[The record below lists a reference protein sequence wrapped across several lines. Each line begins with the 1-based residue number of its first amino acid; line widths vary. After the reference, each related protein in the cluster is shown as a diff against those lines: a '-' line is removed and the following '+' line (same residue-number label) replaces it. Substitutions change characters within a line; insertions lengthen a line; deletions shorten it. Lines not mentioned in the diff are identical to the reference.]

1 MSKFFLTNLSAY
13 TAPEVVELKN
23 KDWVQYGVDNN
34 YFNYI
39 IHVNNNSTTNRAI
52 CIGVSNMIYGKGLAA
67 HNADKKPEQYAQM
80 MSLFKKQDLR
90 RFINDYKILGMS
102 AFQIIYEGERVKEV
116 HHFPMETLRAEKCN
130 EKTGE
135 IEAWYYSN
143 HWENLKPNEIPE
155 RIPAFRFGKKGEA
168 EMYVLRPYEAGKYYY
183 SSPDWSSAMPYAVL
197 EDEISDYL
205 INDCI
210 NGFSGTKVVN
220 FNNGVP
226 DPDKMQSIKS
236 EILNKLTGSRGEKVI
251 VAFNNNA
258 ESKTTIDDIPLN
270 DAPRHYEYLADECF
284 KKLIVGHRV
293 TSPMLLGIREG
304 SDGLGNNAEEIKN
317 ATQLFDNIVIQCF
330 QDQVIECIDSILS
343 VNDIA
348 LDLYFKTLKPLDFTD
363 IDIVNKEIIEEETG
377 YEMSSAKLKMIDGV
391 EAYKTKEEAIAKAIE
406 QDCGGYHEHEIEG
419 VIYYMPCENHDI
431 STDLK
436 APCWDG
442 YEQIGT
448 KMKNGKKVPNCV
460 PLAKELNKD
469 LQDFINLGEDID
481 EDIWEAIDEQDV
493 NYEFDNQIDEIIT
506 ELNNQSKEELST
518 LGKIWKFVST
528 GIARPNS
535 KSAQDKEVKVNGVEN
550 YFKVRYKYYP
560 ASTKDNPRD
569 FCVAMTKAKK
579 LYRKEDIIAMG
590 KKPVN
595 KGWGPKGDSATYS
608 IWLYKG
614 GGNCHHSWRRVTYRS
629 KEAKI
634 DLKTSQDIIGTRQ
647 AAILGYKVTNPY
659 QVSVQPR
666 NLPNKGF
673 LPGNPQGK

>member
-1 MSKFFLTNLSAY
+1 MSEFFVTKLAAY

-23 KDWVQYGVDNN
+23 KDWVQYGIDNN

-39 IHVNNNSTTNRAI
+39 IDVNNNSTTNRAI

-67 HNADKKPEQYAQM
+67 HDGNRRPEQYAQM
-80 MSLFKKQDLR
+80 MSLFKKSDLR
-90 RFINDYKILGMS
+90 RFINDYKVLGMA
-102 AFQIIYEGERVKEV
+102 AFQLVYKDGRVKEV

-130 EKTGE
+130 DDGD

-143 HWENLKPNEIPE
+143 HWDNLKPSEKPE
-155 RIPAFRFGKKGEA
+155 RIPAFGFGKANGV
-168 EMYVLRPYEAGKYYY
+168 EMYVLKPYEAGKYYY

-236 EILNKLTGSRGEKVI
+236 DVLNKLTGSRGEKVI

-284 KKLIVGHRV
+284 RKLIVGHRV

-304 SDGLGNNAEEIKN
+304 NDGMGNNAEEIKT

-330 QDQVIECIDSILS
+330 QDQVIDCIDAILS
-343 VNDIA
+343 INDIA

-363 IDIVNKEIIEEETG
+363 IDIVNEEIIEEETG
-377 YEMSSAKLKMIDGV
+377 YEMSLKKIDGK
-391 EAYKTKEEAIAKAIE
+391 EAYKTIEEAEAKALE
-406 QDCGGYHEHEIEG
+406 QGCEGHHEHEVDGE
-419 VIYYMPCENHDI
+419 VWYMPCQNHIELSDELKNFI
-431 STDLK
+431 S
-436 APCWDG
+436 
-442 YEQIGT
+442 
-448 KMKNGKKVPNCV
+448 
-460 PLAKELNKD
+460 
-469 LQDFINLGEDID
+469 LGEDID
-481 EDIWEAIDEQDV
+481 DNVWEAIDEQDV
-493 NYEFDNQIDEIIT
+493 DYENEDKLNEIIN
-506 ELNNQSKEELST
+506 ELNLQSEEKLSI

-535 KSAQDKEVKVNGVEN
+535 KSAQDEEVDVNGIEN
-550 YFKVRYKYYP
+550 YFKVRYKYSP

-569 FCVAMTKAKK
+569 FCVAMTRAKK

-590 KKPVN
+590 SKAVN
-595 KGWGPKGDSATYS
+595 PGWGPKGASTYS

-614 GGNCHHSWRRVTYRS
+614 GGNCRHSWKRVTYRS
-629 KEAKI
+629 KDAKI

-647 AAILGYKVTNPY
+647 AAILGYRVTNPY

-673 LPGNPQGK
+673 LPGNPQGR

>member
-1 MSKFFLTNLSAY
+1 MSEFFVTKLAAY
-13 TAPEVVELKN
+13 TAPEIVEIKN
-23 KDWVQYGVDNN
+23 KDWIQYGINNN

-39 IHVNNNSTTNRAI
+39 IDVNNNSTTCRAI
-52 CIGVSNMIYGKGLAA
+52 TIGISNMIYGKGIAA
-67 HNADKKPEQYAQM
+67 HDGDKRPEQYAQM
-80 MSLFKKQDLR
+80 MSLFKKADLR
-90 RFINDYKILGMS
+90 RFINDYKILGMA
-102 AFQIIYEGERVKEV
+102 AFQLVYEGGKVKEV

-130 EKTGE
+130 DEGE

-143 HWENLKPNEIPE
+143 HWGNLKPTEQPE
-155 RIPAFRFGKKGEA
+155 RIPAFGFGKQKGVEI
-168 EMYVLRPYEAGKYYY
+168 YVLKPYEAGKYYY

-197 EDEISDYL
+197 EDEIGDYL

-236 EILNKLTGSRGEKVI
+236 DVLNKLTGSRGEKVI

-270 DAPRHYEYLADECF
+270 DAPAHYQYLADECF

-330 QDQVIECIDSILS
+330 QDQVIECMDAILS

-377 YEMSSAKLKMIDGV
+377 YEMSLKKINGI
-391 EAYKTKEEAIAKAIE
+391 EAYKTIEEAEAKALE
-406 QDCGGYHEHEIEG
+406 QGCTGSHEMEIEG
-419 VIYYMPCENHDI
+419 VVYYMPCEEHI
-431 STDLK
+431 
-436 APCWDG
+436 
-442 YEQIGT
+442 
-448 KMKNGKKVPNCV
+448 
-460 PLAKELNKD
+460 ELNKD
-469 LQDFINLGEDID
+469 LEHFISLGEDID
-481 EDIWEAIDEQDV
+481 DNTWEAIDEQDV
-493 NYEFDNQIDEIIT
+493 DYENDDKLTEIIN
-506 ELNNQSKEELST
+506 ELNLQSEEKLST
-518 LGKIWKFVST
+518 LSKIWKFVST

-535 KSAQDKEVKVNGVEN
+535 KSAQDKEVDVNGIEN
-550 YFKVRYKYYP
+550 YFKVRYKYNP
-560 ASTKDNPRD
+560 ARTGGNPRD

-590 KKPVN
+590 SKAVN
-595 KGWGPKGDSATYS
+595 PGWGPEGASTYS

-614 GGNCHHSWRRVTYRS
+614 GGNCRHSWRRVTYRS

-673 LPGNPQGK
+673 LPDNPQGN

>member
-1 MSKFFLTNLSAY
+1 MSEFFVTKLAAY
-13 TAPEVVELKN
+13 TAPEVVEIKN

-39 IHVNNNSTTNRAI
+39 IDVNNNSTTNRAI
-52 CIGVSNMIYGKGLAA
+52 TIGIANMIYGKGLAA
-67 HNADKKPEQYAQM
+67 HDADRRPEQYAQM
-80 MSLFKKQDLR
+80 MSLFKKSDLR
-90 RFINDYKILGMS
+90 KFINDYKVLGMAS
-102 AFQIIYEGERVKEV
+102 FQLVYQDGQVKEV

-130 EKTGE
+130 DEGE
-135 IEAWYYSN
+135 IEGWYYSN
-143 HWENLKPNEIPE
+143 HWDNLMPSERPE
-155 RIPAFRFGKKGEA
+155 RIPAFGFGQANGV
-168 EMYVLRPYEAGKYYY
+168 EMYVLKPYEAGKYYY

-236 EILNKLTGSRGEKVI
+236 DVLNKLTGSRGEKVI
-251 VAFNNNA
+251 VAFNNNS

-304 SDGLGNNAEEIKN
+304 NDGMGNNAEEIKT

-330 QDQVIECIDSILS
+330 QDQVIDCLDAILS

-348 LDLYFKTLKPLDFTD
+348 LDLYFKTLKPIEFSD
-363 IDIVNKEIIEEETG
+363 IDILETKEVIEEETG
-377 YEMSSAKLKMIDGV
+377 YEMSLKKIDGK
-391 EAYKTKEEAIAKAIE
+391 EAYNTKEEAIKVAEEKG
-406 QDCGGYHEHEIEG
+406 CGGYHEHEVEG
-419 VIYYMPCENHDI
+419 VVYYMPCENH
-431 STDLK
+431 TELK

-460 PLAKELNKD
+460 PLSQELSKD
-469 LQDFINLGEDID
+469 LEHFISLGEDID
-481 EDIWEAIDEQDV
+481 EDVWEAIDEQDV
-493 NYEFDNQIDEIIT
+493 DYENDDKLTEIIN
-506 ELNNQSKEELST
+506 ELNLQSEEKLST

-535 KSAQDKEVKVNGVEN
+535 KSAQDEKVEVNGVEN
-550 YFKVRYKYYP
+550 YFKVRYKYSP
-560 ASTKDNPRD
+560 ERTGDNPRD
-569 FCVAMTKAKK
+569 FCVAMTRAKK

-590 KKPVN
+590 SKAVN
-595 KGWGPKGDSATYS
+595 AGWGPKGAATYS

-614 GGNCHHSWRRVTYRS
+614 GGNCHHSWKRVTYRS

-647 AAILGYKVTNPY
+647 AAILGYRVTNPY

-673 LPGNPQGK
+673 LPGNPQGR